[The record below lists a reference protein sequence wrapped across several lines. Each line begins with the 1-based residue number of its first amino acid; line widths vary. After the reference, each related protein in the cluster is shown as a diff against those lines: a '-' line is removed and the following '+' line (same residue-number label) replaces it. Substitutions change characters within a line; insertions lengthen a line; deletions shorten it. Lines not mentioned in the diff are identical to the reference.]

1 MVDVHKIV
9 LTGGPC
15 GGKSL
20 ALRFLKAELERRGV
34 GVFIIDEVASRLMDE
49 GKTPEN
55 MGSYGF
61 HSLLFRTQLAEERRM
76 EEAAAKCEKEKA
88 VILCDRGLLDN
99 KAYVTEEEFAR
110 YSSECGCSE
119 NQILCSYDAVFHMV
133 TAAKGAEAFY
143 TLKNNPNR
151 SESLEQARDRD
162 DALLSVWVGT
172 PHLRVLDNRGDF
184 SDKLRRLLE
193 EMLAVLGIPEPLEI
207 ERKFL
212 ILYPDIKELEAMK
225 TCRRVHISQTYMN
238 TPEEGRFRVRQ
249 RGEGEQAVYIK
260 TQKRKLTEMKRVEI
274 EKYISKEEYNNYISK
289 KEYTNGSISKDR
301 YCIVW
306 HSAYY
311 ELDVF
316 PFWNRFAL
324 LEIELLREDQPFEL
338 PDFVTVLREVTMEKA
353 FRNKSLALTYGEK

>member
-207 ERKFL
+207 RNTRAAGDRAE
-212 ILYPDIKELEAMK
+212 IPDTLSRYQGAGGNENLPQGSYLPDLHGHP
-225 TCRRVHISQTYMN
+225 RGGQVPGQT
-238 TPEEGRFRVRQ
+238 EGR
-249 RGEGEQAVYIK
+249 G
-260 TQKRKLTEMKRVEI
+260 
-274 EKYISKEEYNNYISK
+274 
-289 KEYTNGSISKDR
+289 
-301 YCIVW
+301 
-306 HSAYY
+306 
-311 ELDVF
+311 
-316 PFWNRFAL
+316 
-324 LEIELLREDQPFEL
+324 
-338 PDFVTVLREVTMEKA
+338 
-353 FRNKSLALTYGEK
+353 